1 MVFPALTI
9 KKNEFEWLELF
20 EDNKQKAQ
28 DLQAQ
33 ITQREKEIDQMV
45 CELPGLTQ
53 EEIKIIEES

>member
-1 MVFPALTI
+1 
-9 KKNEFEWLELF
+9 LELF

-33 ITQREKEIDQMV
+33 ITQTEKEIDQMV

>member
-1 MVFPALTI
+1 VVFPALT

-33 ITQREKEIDQMV
+33 ITQTEKEIDQMV
-45 CELPGLTQ
+45 CEFPGLTQ